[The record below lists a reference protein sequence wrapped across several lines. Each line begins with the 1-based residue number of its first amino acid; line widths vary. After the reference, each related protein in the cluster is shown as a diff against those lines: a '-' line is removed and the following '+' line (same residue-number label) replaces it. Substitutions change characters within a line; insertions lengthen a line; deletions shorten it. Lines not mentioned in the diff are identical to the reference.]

1 MFEQTSEDQQS
12 YDDIEAVKIPFDV
25 AQCEDDSLYT
35 YLPNWLNSLKD
46 DELQSPPMSSN
57 IFQKYIRQSHLETT
71 MANSVRKMALNED
84 RLFTI
89 DDFEFGR
96 PLGKGAFGIVYLAR
110 LKKTKFI
117 CALKMLHKS
126 KINEYSMAEQ
136 VKIET
141 ESGFKLNHPLI
152 LTMYDVFHDEK
163 RFYFMLEYAPH
174 GQLYRF
180 LQKLRRFTNRLAAS
194 YIYQICHALEYCH
207 SKSIIHRDLKP
218 ENILVDCC
226 GNLKLADFGWST
238 KIRHA
243 DTMNTTA
250 CGTLD
255 YLAPEIVGHKQYQY
269 QVDNWCVGVLAY
281 ELLSGHAPFEGTD
294 DETKVKIATINY
306 TFPDYFSQLAR
317 KFIDNLLQKD
327 PKKRMSFVDC
337 IAHDWLQKNAYKYMF
352 GPYKCPI
359 NITWVYRPKI
369 PTINGIKWLPL
380 YANARRLTQNNRRF
394 IVDYSGYNVQT
405 HTHLSILT
413 INQLNLSDEGIYMCK
428 SNQHQSIA
436 NIYNLTVT
444 PSMKIFPND
453 GIIELNPYQRS
464 INLSCTVRE
473 LSTNIIDPLKIKW
486 YHNKHH
492 INQHK
497 TSHLINKYPHNN
509 QATLILNIH
518 NLSLNDSGLF
528 ECIYN
533 NDIIG
538 KGVQI
543 FYTSSVL
550 GYSKSISRK
559 LISSSWILLVYNMII
574 IFITT

>member
-1 MFEQTSEDQQS
+1 MNLCYFLVPATDTFVVTSLIYFLTKRKPQPSMSDKMNEDRHDA
-12 YDDIEAVKIPFDV
+12 YADIEAVKVPFDV
-25 AQCEDDSLYT
+25 AQCDGDSMYT
-35 YLPNWLNSLKD
+35 YLPNWLNGLT
-46 DELQSPPMSSN
+46 DEQLRAPPMTPN
-57 IFQKYIRQSHLETT
+57 TFQQYIRHSHLEAT
-71 MANSVRKMALNED
+71 MGNSVRKMALNED

-180 LQKLRRFTNRLAAS
+180 LQKVRRFSDRLAAS

-269 QVDNWCVGVLAY
+269 QVDNWCVGVLAF
-281 ELLSGHAPFEGTD
+281 ELLAGRAPFEGTD
-294 DETKVKIATINY
+294 DETKSKIATINY
-306 TFPDYFSQLAR
+306 KFPDYFSQPAR
-317 KFIDNLLQKD
+317 RFIDNLLQKD
-327 PKKRMSFVDC
+327 PKKRMPLPDC
-337 IAHDWLQKNAYKYMF
+337 IAHPWLQKNAYKYMF
-352 GPYKCPI
+352 GPYKCPVYV
-359 NITWVYRPKI
+359 NI
-369 PTINGIKWLPL
+369 
-380 YANARRLTQNNRRF
+380 
-394 IVDYSGYNVQT
+394 
-405 HTHLSILT
+405 
-413 INQLNLSDEGIYMCK
+413 DE
-428 SNQHQSIA
+428 
-436 NIYNLTVT
+436 
-444 PSMKIFPND
+444 
-453 GIIELNPYQRS
+453 
-464 INLSCTVRE
+464 
-473 LSTNIIDPLKIKW
+473 
-486 YHNKHH
+486 
-492 INQHK
+492 
-497 TSHLINKYPHNN
+497 
-509 QATLILNIH
+509 
-518 NLSLNDSGLF
+518 
-528 ECIYN
+528 
-533 NDIIG
+533 
-538 KGVQI
+538 
-543 FYTSSVL
+543 
-550 GYSKSISRK
+550 
-559 LISSSWILLVYNMII
+559 
-574 IFITT
+574 

>member
-1 MFEQTSEDQQS
+1 
-12 YDDIEAVKIPFDV
+12 
-25 AQCEDDSLYT
+25 
-35 YLPNWLNSLKD
+35 
-46 DELQSPPMSSN
+46 
-57 IFQKYIRQSHLETT
+57 
-71 MANSVRKMALNED
+71 
-84 RLFTI
+84 
-89 DDFEFGR
+89 FGR

-180 LQKLRRFTNRLAAS
+180 LQKVRRFSDRLAAS

-269 QVDNWCVGVLAY
+269 QVDNWCVGVLAF
-281 ELLSGHAPFEGTD
+281 ELLAGRAPFEGTD
-294 DETKVKIATINY
+294 DETKSKIANINY
-306 TFPDYFSQLAR
+306 KFPDYFSQPAR
-317 KFIDNLLQKD
+317 RFIDNLLQKD
-327 PKKRMSFVDC
+327 PKKRMSLLDC
-337 IAHDWLQKNAYKYMF
+337 IAHPWLQKNAYKYMF

-359 NITWVYRPKI
+359 YVNI
-369 PTINGIKWLPL
+369 
-380 YANARRLTQNNRRF
+380 
-394 IVDYSGYNVQT
+394 
-405 HTHLSILT
+405 
-413 INQLNLSDEGIYMCK
+413 DE
-428 SNQHQSIA
+428 
-436 NIYNLTVT
+436 
-444 PSMKIFPND
+444 
-453 GIIELNPYQRS
+453 
-464 INLSCTVRE
+464 
-473 LSTNIIDPLKIKW
+473 
-486 YHNKHH
+486 
-492 INQHK
+492 
-497 TSHLINKYPHNN
+497 
-509 QATLILNIH
+509 
-518 NLSLNDSGLF
+518 
-528 ECIYN
+528 
-533 NDIIG
+533 
-538 KGVQI
+538 
-543 FYTSSVL
+543 
-550 GYSKSISRK
+550 
-559 LISSSWILLVYNMII
+559 
-574 IFITT
+574 

>member
-1 MFEQTSEDQQS
+1 MSEQTIEDQQS
-12 YDDIEAVKIPFDV
+12 YADIEAVKIPFDV
-25 AQCEDDSLYT
+25 AQCDGDSLYT
-35 YLPNWLNSLKD
+35 YLPNWLNNLT
-46 DELQSPPMSSN
+46 DEQIRTPPMPVN
-57 IFQKYIRQSHLETT
+57 TFQHYIHESHLEAT
-71 MANSVRKMALNED
+71 MANSIRKMALNED
-84 RLFTI
+84 RLFKI

-141 ESGFKLNHPLI
+141 ESGYKLNHPLI

-163 RFYFMLEYAPH
+163 RFYFILEYAPH

-180 LQKLRRFTNRLAAS
+180 LQKLRRFTDRLAAS

-294 DETKVKIATINY
+294 DETKVKIANINY
-306 TFPDYFSQLAR
+306 SFPDYFSQPAR

-327 PKKRMSFVDC
+327 PKKRMPLVNC
-337 IAHDWLQKNAYKYMF
+337 ITHDWLQKNAYKYLF

-359 NITWVYRPKI
+359 FV
-369 PTINGIKWLPL
+369 
-380 YANARRLTQNNRRF
+380 
-394 IVDYSGYNVQT
+394 
-405 HTHLSILT
+405 
-413 INQLNLSDEGIYMCK
+413 
-428 SNQHQSIA
+428 
-436 NIYNLTVT
+436 
-444 PSMKIFPND
+444 
-453 GIIELNPYQRS
+453 
-464 INLSCTVRE
+464 
-473 LSTNIIDPLKIKW
+473 
-486 YHNKHH
+486 
-492 INQHK
+492 
-497 TSHLINKYPHNN
+497 
-509 QATLILNIH
+509 
-518 NLSLNDSGLF
+518 
-528 ECIYN
+528 
-533 NDIIG
+533 
-538 KGVQI
+538 
-543 FYTSSVL
+543 
-550 GYSKSISRK
+550 
-559 LISSSWILLVYNMII
+559 NMDD
-574 IFITT
+574 

>member
-1 MFEQTSEDQQS
+1 
-12 YDDIEAVKIPFDV
+12 
-25 AQCEDDSLYT
+25 
-35 YLPNWLNSLKD
+35 
-46 DELQSPPMSSN
+46 
-57 IFQKYIRQSHLETT
+57 
-71 MANSVRKMALNED
+71 
-84 RLFTI
+84 
-89 DDFEFGR
+89 
-96 PLGKGAFGIVYLAR
+96 
-110 LKKTKFI
+110 
-117 CALKMLHKS
+117 
-126 KINEYSMAEQ
+126 
-136 VKIET
+136 
-141 ESGFKLNHPLI
+141 
-152 LTMYDVFHDEK
+152 
-163 RFYFMLEYAPH
+163 
-174 GQLYRF
+174 
-180 LQKLRRFTNRLAAS
+180 

-269 QVDNWCVGVLAY
+269 QIDNWCVGVLAY

-294 DETKVKIATINY
+294 DETKIKIATINY
-306 TFPDYFSQLAR
+306 IFPDYFSQLAR

-327 PKKRMSFVDC
+327 PKKRISLLDC

-352 GPYKCPI
+352 GPYKCIASSSNVRYISGELDSAISFRCEIAQLPF
-359 NITWVYRPKI
+359 NAVITWVYRPKI
-369 PTINGIKWLPL
+369 PTTNGIKWLPL

-394 IVDYSGYNVQT
+394 IVDYSGYNIQT
-405 HTHLSILT
+405 QIHLSILT

-428 SNQHQSIA
+428 SNQHHSIA

-444 PSMKIFPND
+444 PSMKIYPND
-453 GIIELNPYQRS
+453 GIIELKNYQRS

-486 YHNKHH
+486 YHNKYH
-492 INQHK
+492 INQHQ
-497 TSHLINKYPHNN
+497 TLHIINKYPYNN
-509 QATLILNIH
+509 QATLILYIH

-528 ECIYN
+528 QCIYN
-533 NDIIG
+533 NGIIS
-538 KGVQI
+538 KDVQI
-543 FYTSSVL
+543 ISTSSVL

-559 LISSSWILLVYNMII
+559 LISSWILLVYNMII
-574 IFITT
+574 IFIVT